1 MVVFVGCMRRAKN
14 PEPIQPPPVSAER
27 LSYQH
32 AIKAYN
38 EGQYNAAAQ
47 LFDSIRAT
55 TVDHLMARLALYG
68 LACARMMAAES
79 PRAYQ
84 EALQIWQ
91 AWVAGA
97 PSDDKTESPLLM
109 VPLIKEKA
117 FFANI
122 PLTGSVP
129 NEIQE
134 NKIVPLWKLLK
145 AKQDLELVRQQLEE
159 SDRAKKSALKRIG
172 ALEKEIEE
180 LTNQLKALETI
191 DQKIQKKKS
200 AIPSTD

>member
-1 MVVFVGCMRRAKN
+1 
-14 PEPIQPPPVSAER
+14 
-27 LSYQH
+27 
-32 AIKAYN
+32 
-38 EGQYNAAAQ
+38 
-47 LFDSIRAT
+47 
-55 TVDHLMARLALYG
+55 
-68 LACARMMAAES
+68 
-79 PRAYQ
+79 
-84 EALQIWQ
+84 
-91 AWVAGA
+91 
-97 PSDDKTESPLLM
+97 
-109 VPLIKEKA
+109 
-117 FFANI
+117 
-122 PLTGSVP
+122 VP